1 MYAPSSSCCSWK
13 FQTFNEFLRHNHA
26 HCLLST
32 EPTQVVSSRYHL
44 PPYFHFLHRT
54 EIGALWFCQCW
65 TIFNS
70 ELKVWTYWWTGQLFG
85 KLSFRI
91 WSWLQ
96 WSRWKGQGA
105 LTRAACLRRVLY
117 FQFQFWIFKWHLRL
131 KLKLKFKRGGGA
143 LTRAACLRSFLLFLL
158 FILKTLLAERRH
170 QRGSLLEKFWYFAKM
185 QISNRVH
192 QTLQDPLNQVSA
204 PFYLKEKRSKRI
216 VESVFAHRSE
226 VITEGCSPC

>member
-13 FQTFNEFLRHNHA
+13 FHTFNEFLRHNHA

-105 LTRAACLRRVLY
+105 LTRAACLR
-117 FQFQFWIFKWHLRL
+117 
-131 KLKLKFKRGGGA
+131 
-143 LTRAACLRSFLLFLL
+143 SFLLFLL

-216 VESVFAHRSE
+216 VESVFAHRPE

>member
-1 MYAPSSSCCSWK
+1 MYAPPSCCSSWK

-32 EPTQVVSSRYHL
+32 DPTQVVSSRYHL

-131 KLKLKFKRGGGA
+131 RLKLKFKGEGVHWPEQPVW
-143 LTRAACLRSFLLFLL
+143 AASYSFF
-158 FILKTLLAERRH
+158 FSSWR
-170 QRGSLLEKFWYFAKM
+170 
-185 QISNRVH
+185 
-192 QTLQDPLNQVSA
+192 PL
-204 PFYLKEKRSKRI
+204 
-216 VESVFAHRSE
+216 
-226 VITEGCSPC
+226 